1 MPCDALPARARF
13 DLTRR
18 SILGLAGLG
27 LAMQAGGALAAR
39 SLLTSGAEAAWHPLA
54 LSTAR
59 YLTLPASVNGTAL
72 TAVLDSGATRSVIK
86 DRLAL
91 DLGLP
96 YLGAT
101 LAGTFTRDVPGSLYR
116 VGELMLDG
124 AAFRH
129 IDIASF
135 EMSQVEILAGNV
147 PLVIG
152 QDILR
157 QVALD
162 VRFTQD
168 RIRLLDRAATRAP
181 AGYARLALQGAGREF
196 PALPARIEDH
206 GVEHAILDLGSSVP
220 VSVSREYATQ
230 IGLLNNRPV
239 STTMTLGVEGS
250 AVSQI
255 FLARNVRVGPFAM
268 NQVPVCVIEDWE
280 LAQPINLGWP
290 LLTAFD
296 AVFDLGGDAL
306 WLKGDPARI
315 AAPFPR
321 DRSGLGGQRRAGD
334 ILVRH
339 VALNSPA
346 WQAGLREGD
355 TIVAIDGR
363 TIDAA
368 FPPAGERLGQNPA
381 GTRFRLTLADRRDV
395 TLTLADY
402 F

>member
-1 MPCDALPARARF
+1 MPSEPLPTGGSVE
-13 DLTRR
+13 LTRR
-18 SILGLAGLG
+18 TILGLAGLG
-27 LAMQAGGALAAR
+27 IAMQAGPGFAAR
-39 SLLTSGAEAAWHPLA
+39 SLFTAGAEAAWHPLN
-54 LSTAR
+54 LSAAR
-59 YLTLPASVNGTAL
+59 YLTLPASVNDTAL

-91 DLGLP
+91 ELGLP

-157 QVALD
+157 QVAFE
-162 VRFTQD
+162 VQFTQD
-168 RIRLLDRAATRAP
+168 RIRLLDRAAARSP
-181 AGYARLALQGAGREF
+181 AGHVRLELQGSGREF
-196 PALPARIEDH
+196 PALPARIENH
-206 GVEHAILDLGSSVP
+206 GAEHAILDLGSSVP
-220 VSVSREYATQ
+220 VSLSRDYAAQ
-230 IGLLNNRPV
+230 IGLLKDRPV

-290 LLTAFD
+290 LLAAFN

-306 WLKGDPARI
+306 WLQGDPARI

-321 DRSGLGGQRRAGD
+321 DRSGLGGQRRADG
-334 ILVRH
+334 IMVRH
-339 VALNSPA
+339 VAMDSPA
-346 WQAGLREGD
+346 WRAGLREGD

-368 FPPAGERLGQNPA
+368 FPPPGERLGQNPA
-381 GTRFRLTLADRRDV
+381 GTRYQLTLADRRNL

>member
-1 MPCDALPARARF
+1 
-13 DLTRR
+13 
-18 SILGLAGLG
+18 
-27 LAMQAGGALAAR
+27 MQAGGAFAAR
-39 SLLTSGAEAAWHPLA
+39 SVLASGTEASWHPLN
-54 LSTAR
+54 LSVAR

-124 AAFRH
+124 ADFRH
-129 IDIASF
+129 IDVASF

-157 QVALD
+157 QVAFE
-162 VRFTQD
+162 VQFTQD
-168 RIRLLDRAATRAP
+168 RIRLLDRAAARPSADHV
-181 AGYARLALQGAGREF
+181 RLALQGSGREF
-196 PALPARIEDH
+196 PALAARIENH

-220 VSVSREYATQ
+220 VSVSRDYAAQ
-230 IGLLNNRPV
+230 VGLLKGRAV

-250 AVSQI
+250 SVSQI

-268 NQVPVCVIEDWE
+268 NEVPVCVIEDWE

-290 LLTAFD
+290 LLAAFD

-315 AAPFPR
+315 TAPFPH
-321 DRSGLGGQRRAGD
+321 DRSGLGGQRRPDG
-334 ILVRH
+334 IMIRH
-339 VALNSPA
+339 VAMNSPA

-355 TIVAIDGR
+355 VIVAIDGR

-368 FPPAGERLGQNPA
+368 FPPPGDRLGQNPA

-395 TLTLADY
+395 TLSLADY

>member
-1 MPCDALPARARF
+1 MMKREPFPARHA
-13 DLTRR
+13 LSRR
-18 SILGLAGLG
+18 SILGLAGFG
-27 LAMQAGGALAAR
+27 LAVQASRAFAAR
-39 SLLTSGAEAAWHPLA
+39 SLFADGATTAWHPLNLA
-54 LSTAR
+54 AAR

-72 TAVLDSGATRSVIK
+72 TAVIDTGATRSVIK

-91 DLGLP
+91 ELGLP

-101 LAGTFTRDVPGSLYR
+101 LAGTFTRDIPGSLYR

-129 IDIASF
+129 IDLASF
-135 EMSQVEILAGNV
+135 EMTQVEILAGSV

-152 QDILR
+152 QDLLR
-157 QVALD
+157 QVALEAQ
-162 VRFTQD
+162 FTQD
-168 RIRLLDRAATRAP
+168 RIRLLDRSAARAP
-181 AGYARLALQGAGREF
+181 ADHVRLELKGAGREF
-196 PALPARIEDH
+196 PALPARIEGH

-220 VSVSREYATQ
+220 VSLSRDYAAQ
-230 IGLLNNRPV
+230 VGLLKNRPV

-250 AVSQI
+250 SVSQI
-255 FLARNVRVGPFAM
+255 FLARDMRVGPFRM

-306 WLKGDPARI
+306 WLKGDPVRI

-321 DRSGLGGQRRAGD
+321 DRSGLGGQRRPDD

-339 VALNSPA
+339 VAMNSPA

-355 TIVAIDGR
+355 AIVAIDGR
-363 TIDAA
+363 VIDAA
-368 FPPAGERLGQNPA
+368 FPPPGDRLGQKPA
-381 GTRFRLTLADRRDV
+381 GTRYRLTLADRRDV

>member
-1 MPCDALPARARF
+1 
-13 DLTRR
+13 
-18 SILGLAGLG
+18 
-27 LAMQAGGALAAR
+27 MQACRASAAR
-39 SLLTSGAEAAWHPLA
+39 SLFTGGATAAWHPLNLA
-54 LSTAR
+54 AAR

-72 TAVLDSGATRSVIK
+72 TAVIDSGATRSVIK
-86 DRLAL
+86 DRIAL

-129 IDIASF
+129 IDVASF
-135 EMSQVEILAGNV
+135 EMSQVEILAGSV

-152 QDILR
+152 QDLLR
-157 QVALD
+157 QVAFEAQ
-162 VRFTQD
+162 FTQD
-168 RIRLLDRAATRAP
+168 RIRLLDRGAAHAP
-181 AGYARLALQGAGREF
+181 VGHVRLALQGSGKGF
-196 PALPARIEDH
+196 PALPARIEVH

-220 VSVSREYATQ
+220 VSLSRDYAAQ
-230 IGLLNNRPV
+230 VGLLKDRPV
-239 STTMTLGVEGS
+239 STTMTLGVEGPS
-250 AVSQI
+250 VSQI
-255 FLARNVRVGPFAM
+255 FLARNARVGPFVM

-290 LLTAFD
+290 VLAAFD

-321 DRSGLGGQRRAGD
+321 DRSGLGGQRRADD
-334 ILVRH
+334 ILIRH
-339 VALNSPA
+339 VAMNSPA

-355 TIVAIDGR
+355 AIVAIDGR
-363 TIDAA
+363 MVDAVY
-368 FPPAGERLGQNPA
+368 PPRGDRMGQKHP
-381 GTRFRLTLADRRDV
+381 GTQFRLTLADRRNV